1 MIIATA
7 SIIGFISGFF
17 LLFMTSRLLKSFSL
31 DAGFSP
37 KTMLHIPR
45 ITGFWFFTSKR
56 AIRLRRLWL
65 RLIGQS
71 TLYGIIFA
79 AAFTVLFSFL
89 PVWQAIFLSLMLLTV
104 ALAGLID
111 LKVWILPD
119 FLTIPL
125 LIAGF
130 AVSYFFQPLVTV
142 EGSILGAIYA
152 YFLPLLTTLF
162 MQKYKANPLGGGD
175 VKMMAALG
183 AWLGFELFNVTLVIS
198 FIFFLYLVW
207 QRKSKVAPF
216 GPALA
221 PAVLV
226 TVIGK
231 VLLVSFS

>member
-45 ITGFWFFTSKR
+45 ITGFWFFSSKR

-125 LIAGF
+125 LITGF

-142 EGSILGAIYA
+142 EDSILGAIYA

-231 VLLVSFS
+231 VLLDSLS

>member
-1 MIIATA
+1 MIVVTA
-7 SIIGFISGFF
+7 SIIGFISGFS
-17 LLFMTSRLLKSFSL
+17 LLFITSRLLKSFSL
-31 DAGFSP
+31 SAGFSP
-37 KTMLHIPR
+37 RTMLHIPK
-45 ITGFWFFTSKR
+45 FPKAFASTSKK
-56 AIRLRRLWL
+56 AVKLRRLWL

-71 TLYGIIFA
+71 TIYAAVFA
-79 AAFTVLFSFL
+79 AAFAVLFTFL
-89 PVWQAIFLSLMLLTV
+89 PTWQATFLALMLLTV

-111 LKVWILPD
+111 LKVWLLPD

-130 AVSYFFQPLVTV
+130 AVSYFFQPLATI
-142 EGSILGAIYA
+142 ENSIFGAIYA
-152 YFLPLLTTLF
+152 YLLPLFTTLF

-183 AWLGFELFNVTLVIS
+183 TWLGFELFNIALVIS
-198 FIFFLYLVW
+198 FVFFLFLVW

-231 VLLVSFS
+231 VLLDSLG

>member
-7 SIIGFISGFF
+7 SIIGFILGFF
-17 LLFMTSRLLKSFSL
+17 LLFVTSRLLKSFSL

-45 ITGFWFFTSKR
+45 LSGSLFSTSKR
-56 AIRLRRLWL
+56 AIRLRQLWL

-71 TLYGIIFA
+71 VLYGIIFA
-79 AAFTVLFSFL
+79 AAFAVLFSSL
-89 PVWQAIFLSLMLLTV
+89 PAWQATFLSLMLLTV

-130 AVSYFFQPLVTV
+130 AVSYFFQPLVAI
-142 EGSILGAIYA
+142 EDSILGAIYA